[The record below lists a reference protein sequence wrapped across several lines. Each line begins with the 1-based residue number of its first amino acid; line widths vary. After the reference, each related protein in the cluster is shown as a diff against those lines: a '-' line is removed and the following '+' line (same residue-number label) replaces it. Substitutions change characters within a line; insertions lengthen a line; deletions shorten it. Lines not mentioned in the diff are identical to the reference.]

1 MTIKDVPVLFFI
13 ALLMTIQFPFH
24 IAAIYFVP
32 VLIISDYFKK
42 KIKKGV
48 DKDDK
53 YCIMKARSVN

>member
-42 KIKKGV
+42 Q
-48 DKDDK
+48 DK